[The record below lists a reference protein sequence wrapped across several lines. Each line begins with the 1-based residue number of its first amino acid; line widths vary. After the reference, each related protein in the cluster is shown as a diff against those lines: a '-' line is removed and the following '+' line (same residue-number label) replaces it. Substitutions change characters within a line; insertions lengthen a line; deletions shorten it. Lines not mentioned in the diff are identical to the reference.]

1 MPQKNRLLAA
11 PEMKKQKSLGQR
23 QTFCQGHRYRK
34 PLGLVLALLAPPL
47 VQAATPCETPGQP
60 RQEPPPSID
69 QAAPLKIRRA
79 ERDCP
84 RAEAGSRAPPLA
96 PKSLE
101 HPAPE
106 VNYKPR
112 INYLGPSAS
121 FRLDELTKRALWEEG
136 QPISLKRGWDLP
148 QWMSLT
154 FEERVRYENYATP
167 WIKDTTQGQYGI
179 PIQSVVWFKAHPTED
194 FRLEVQFWDARQYG
208 SADPNKINTTMV
220 NVLNLEQIFAGWVDH
235 NLFGE
240 GIESES
246 KLGQM
251 QMAVGSNRL
260 IGIVPFKS
268 TQFQY
273 VGYQNRLRSEP
284 EGWEL
289 LTFANT
295 PVEMLP
301 SKASALAQ
309 NAWSWN
315 RPITDAV
322 FAGAFLDKTLSP
334 SDHLEIYFYY
344 LHEGMAANLSP
355 TLYTPGFRIYRQPQ
369 KGHFDF
375 EIETIGQTGQKRV
388 STEDPI
394 LSVGSIM
401 QHLQAGYTFEAPWTP
416 RFLLQWDYASSHF
429 DSLFPSTVSEFGPD
443 GILALFARNNINTPG
458 YRLFLNPSPDIT
470 IYAANR
476 FWWLADG
483 NSTEGWSGASLV
495 DTSGGAGNYVGQTWE
510 LNGRWDAHENLA
522 LQVGWQV
529 LMKGNFANFAP
540 GAPTDI
546 GNVNYWYVE
555 SLVRF

>member
-1 MPQKNRLLAA
+1 MPCPPSGLKDQKPPTLSGQNSSLQSEQNLGKDCDVSLPASKL
-11 PEMKKQKSLGQR
+11 EDTQVKSAG
-23 QTFCQGHRYRK
+23 
-34 PLGLVLALLAPPL
+34 
-47 VQAATPCETPGQP
+47 TPGV
-60 RQEPPPSID
+60 E
-69 QAAPLKIRRA
+69 K
-79 ERDCP
+79 
-84 RAEAGSRAPPLA
+84 
-96 PKSLE
+96 
-101 HPAPE
+101 
-106 VNYKPR
+106 NYKPR

-121 FRLDELTKRALWEEG
+121 FRTDELTHHSLWEEG
-136 QPISLKRGWDLP
+136 QPWSLKRGLELP
-148 QWMSLT
+148 DWMSLT
-154 FEERVRYENYATP
+154 FEERVRYESYATP

-179 PIQSVVWFKAHPTED
+179 PIQSVVWFKAQPTED
-194 FRLEVQFWDARQYG
+194 VRLEVQFWDARQYG
-208 SADPNKINTTMV
+208 SSDPNKINTTMV
-220 NVLNLEQIFAGWVDH
+220 NVLNLEQVFAGWIDH
-235 NLFGE
+235 NLFGQN
-240 GIESES
+240 IDSES

-273 VGYQNRLRSEP
+273 VGFQNRLRSERG
-284 EGWEL
+284 GWEL

-301 SKASALAQ
+301 SNATALAQ
-309 NAWSWN
+309 NAWVWN

-322 FAGAFLDKTLSP
+322 FAGGFLDKTLSA

-355 TLYTPGFRIYRQPQ
+355 TLYTPGFRLFRQPR
-369 KGHFDF
+369 KGEFDF

-388 STEDPI
+388 NSNAPI
-394 LSVGSIM
+394 LGVGSVM
-401 QHLQAGYTFEAPWTP
+401 QHIQAGYTFEAPWTP

-458 YRLFLNPSPDIT
+458 YRLFLSPSPDIT
-470 IYAANR
+470 VYAANR

-483 NSTEGWSGASLV
+483 RSTEGWSGASLV
-495 DTSGGAGNYVGQTWE
+495 DTSGRAGSYVGQTWE

-522 LQVGWQV
+522 VQVGWQV
-529 LMKGNFANFAP
+529 LMKGNFASYAP
-540 GAPTDI
+540 DAPTDI
-546 GNVNYWYVE
+546 GNVNYWYVQ